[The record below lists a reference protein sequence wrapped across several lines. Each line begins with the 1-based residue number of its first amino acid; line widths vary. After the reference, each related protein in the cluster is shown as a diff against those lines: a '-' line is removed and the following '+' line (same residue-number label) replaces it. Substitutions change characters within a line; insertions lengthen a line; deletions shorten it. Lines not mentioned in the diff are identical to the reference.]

1 MNQIKENVREDEAK
15 KLLNEINDSGD
26 LNIVDEMIKNNQ
38 IEFEIKDKKYRVRML
53 KLKEKIDLDMLR
65 RKKFGQL
72 IQDKDILL
80 EKDLIKVYKERGINI
95 EEIDDKMSKI
105 KAEVNDKQILL
116 GESIAKNDGET
127 ILKTYS
133 DQIKNLNDELN
144 ILFLQKTTLLEFS
157 LENQLLN
164 YIAQIIT
171 FLSTDVMNEEGY
183 YRRMWKTVEEFID
196 SSEND
201 LINKAGSASMILQYS
216 I

>member
-1 MNQIKENVREDEAK
+1 MNPIKENVREEEAK
-15 KLLNEINDSGD
+15 KLLNEINESGD
-26 LNIVDEMIKNNQ
+26 LNIVDEMLKNNQ
-38 IEFEIKDKKYRVRML
+38 IEFEIKDKKYRVRL
-53 KLKEKIDLDMLR
+53 LNLKEKIDLDILR

-95 EEIDDKMSKI
+95 EEIDDKMNKI
-105 KAEVNDKQILL
+105 KTEVNTKQILL

-127 ILKTYS
+127 ILKTYA

-144 ILFLQKTTLLEFS
+144 ILFLQRLTLLEFS

-201 LINKAGSASMILQYS
+201 LKNKAGSASMLLQYS
-216 I
+216 N

>member
-1 MNQIKENVREDEAK
+1 MNQIKENVREEEAK
-15 KLLNEINDSGD
+15 KLLNEINESGD

-38 IEFEIKDKKYRVRML
+38 IEFEINDKKYRVRL
-53 KLKEKIDLDMLR
+53 LNLKEKIDLDILR

>member
-53 KLKEKIDLDMLR
+53 NLKEKIDLDMLR

-116 GESIAKNDGET
+116 GESIANNDGET

-183 YRRMWKTVEEFID
+183 YRRMWKTVEEFVD

>member
-1 MNQIKENVREDEAK
+1 MNPIKENVREEEAK
-15 KLLNEINDSGD
+15 KLLNEINESGD
-26 LNIVDEMIKNNQ
+26 LNIVDEMLKNNQ
-38 IEFEIKDKKYRVRML
+38 IEFEIKDKKYRVRL
-53 KLKEKIDLDMLR
+53 LNLKEKIDLDILR

-95 EEIDDKMSKI
+95 EEIDDKMNKI
-105 KAEVNDKQILL
+105 KTEVNTKQILL

-127 ILKTYS
+127 ILKTYA

-144 ILFLQKTTLLEFS
+144 ILFLQRLTLLEFS